1 MDARSD
7 LQQLDEF
14 NKLSAEDQ
22 DEIVG
27 KAEAFFKMSPEQ
39 QKAELSKMLDQL
51 RDNVQKVHAENEQ
64 LKKVIIAAGV
74 KTGEWLTGC
83 CPDCQAKIL
92 ADIEKTGCATVERV
106 PVYQYPGSQMVN

>member
-14 NKLSAEDQ
+14 NKLTAEQQ

-27 KAEAFFKMSPEQ
+27 KAEAFFKMSKEE
-39 QKAELSKMLDQL
+39 QKAEIVKALDDL
-51 RDNVQKVHAENEQ
+51 RDTVQKIQAENEH